1 MENERWRGYL
11 GGARMFTGLVETTGR
26 ILELQETSE
35 GRDFLVET
43 KWFQPDIKLGDSIS
57 VNGCCQTVTEFSE
70 AGNRFRFYAS
80 FKTLELTNF
89 KFLKKGEEVNLE
101 RSALPTTRLGG
112 HLVSGHVDGIGKVLS
127 KEEREGGSVVCY
139 TVKNDSSLSRYI
151 APRGSITV
159 DGISL
164 TVVDVRAEEFDLVL
178 IPETLKKTNAKSWNP
193 GSVLNL
199 EIDLVARYLEQL
211 LKFKES
217 L

>member
-1 MENERWRGYL
+1 
-11 GGARMFTGLVETTGR
+11 MFTGLVEATGR
-26 ILELQETSE
+26 ILEIQETTE

-43 KWFQPDIKLGDSIS
+43 KWTRPDLKLGDSIA
-57 VNGCCQTVTEFSE
+57 VNGCCQTVTEFFE
-70 AGNRFRFYAS
+70 GGNRFRFYAS

-89 KFLKKGEEVNLE
+89 KFLKKDAEVNLE

-139 TVKNDSSLSRYI
+139 TVRNDLSLSKYI

-164 TVVDVRAEEFDLVL
+164 TVVDSRSDEFDLVL
-178 IPETLKKTNAKSWNP
+178 IPETLKKTNAKSW
-193 GSVLNL
+193 SSDTILNL

-211 LKFKES
+211 LKSKE
-217 L
+217 